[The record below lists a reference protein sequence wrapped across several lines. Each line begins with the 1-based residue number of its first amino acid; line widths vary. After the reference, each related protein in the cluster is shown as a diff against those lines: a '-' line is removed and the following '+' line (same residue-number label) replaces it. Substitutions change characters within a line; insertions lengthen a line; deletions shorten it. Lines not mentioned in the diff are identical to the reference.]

1 MPRLTPEKEKKIENI
16 TNQLN
21 ISVNRLNHL
30 SKEIDSLM
38 KINEVTRVVQK
49 VKKMSEMIN
58 QINRLEKDMQVI
70 DDGYSLKS
78 DTSIEKKDNALNII
92 KKTYKEDGVT
102 KITNVKNLVES
113 LLKAIV
119 GSENPDGEGSENPD
133 GDKAIKNNIEKNI
146 EKVARRVNS
155 NFSYIDEM
163 IGLHKMAR
171 FLLFIFMFFFI
182 GKTIDYIFDFFD
194 INLEMGYTY
203 FALYTIIFLLFVIL
217 PLRKSVFD

>member
-1 MPRLTPEKEKKIENI
+1 MPPKTVKDKKKIENI

-21 ISVNRLNHL
+21 NSVHILNHL
-30 SKEIDSLM
+30 STEIESLM

-49 VKKMSEMIN
+49 VKKMSEMLN
-58 QINRLEKDMQVI
+58 QIDRLEKEIKGKTSLDHREKDKKNLI
-70 DDGYSLKS
+70 SSTLDG
-78 DTSIEKKDNALNII
+78 EKKMNGKEFVETVLN
-92 KKTYKEDGVT
+92 
-102 KITNVKNLVES
+102 
-113 LLKAIV
+113 AIV
-119 GSENPDGEGSENPD
+119 GSENTD
-133 GDKAIKNNIEKNI
+133 GDDDDDDDSIKKNI

>member
-1 MPRLTPEKEKKIENI
+1 MPTLTAEQEKNIENI

-21 ISVNRLNHL
+21 SSVHRLNYL
-30 SKEIDSLM
+30 SKDIKSLAG
-38 KINEVTRVVQK
+38 INDVTHVVQK
-49 VKKMSEMIN
+49 LKKLVKTVNAIDRIQN
-58 QINRLEKDMQVI
+58 DMKVI
-70 DDGYSLKS
+70 KTAYSLQPE
-78 DTSIEKKDNALNII
+78 TSIDRNELINKLINS
-92 KKTYKEDGVT
+92 TYKNSISKDE
-102 KITNVKNLVES
+102 KITNVKMLVEPI
-113 LLKAIV
+113 LKIL
-119 GSENPDGEGSENPD
+119 G
-133 GDKAIKNNIEKNI
+133 IKSDTDNDII
-146 EKVARRVNS
+146 QKVARRVNS